1 MSSLEANKQ
10 IALDFFAAL
19 GRGDREAMRALVHDE
34 LRWVVPDGAIL
45 HAGLHEGASRV
56 FDDMLSAVDDTF
68 TPGSNRS
75 EIGLVVA
82 EGDIVMIEARINA
95 DAKDGRHYDNGYVFV
110 FEFEGGRIRELREH
124 VDTRYAADFY
134 G

>member
-10 IALDFFAAL
+10 VALDFFAAL

-82 EGDIVMIEARINA
+82 EGDIVMIEARIHA

>member
-1 MSSLEANKQ
+1 MTLDANRQ

-19 GRGDREAMRALVHDE
+19 GRGDRKAMHALVHDD

-45 HAGLHEGASRV
+45 HAGLHEGASKV
-56 FDDMLSAVDDTF
+56 FDDMLSAVDDSF
-68 TPGSNRS
+68 VAGSNRT
-75 EIGLVVA
+75 EIGRVVA
-82 EGDIVMIEARINA
+82 EGDVVMVEARIHA

-110 FEFEGGRIRELREH
+110 FELRDGRIAELREH

>member
-10 IALDFFAAL
+10 VALDFFQAL
-19 GRGDREAMRALVHDE
+19 GRGDREAMHALVHED
-34 LRWVVPDGAIL
+34 LRWLVPDGAIL
-45 HAGLHEGASRV
+45 HAGLHEGARQV

-68 TPGSNRS
+68 TPGSNRT

-82 EGDIVMIEARINA
+82 EGDVVMVEARIHA

-110 FEFEGGRIRELREH
+110 FELADGRIRELREH
-124 VDTRYAADFY
+124 VDTRYAAAFY